1 MKPPIVKLES
11 QAYKIALISVTT
23 LGLITFSYYKAMMNA
38 ALNVEVDNI
47 PFKSWEDVSKSDYK
61 IIVLMGSSQEDRF
74 KKSPKGSI
82 MNNIHK
88 AGVLKLFR

>member
-1 MKPPIVKLES
+1 
-11 QAYKIALISVTT
+11 
-23 LGLITFSYYKAMMNA
+23 MMNA

-82 MNNIHK
+82 MNNIGKHGK
-88 AGVLKLFR
+88 T